1 MIPVIK
7 WKRKTEKWK
16 TNSLLLFL
24 LNVSALRWRG
34 AASSLIASFII
45 GNGLEEQARW
55 GRGEVGGERSTRRE
69 EGEWACLVRCGCLPR
84 VGRRVQTLPSQHPG
98 FNVQVHFSLRKAWGS
113 GGLLTSYISVSF
125 LENSADCVR
134 RTLTWWILGPRA
146 GPFHHRTCY
155 PGSGRV
161 IMAPSTSLFRDASD
175 MESHILKIFPLQWSI
190 FKKWSVWENQGQPEL
205 RDCAGPRLDQCFPGG
220 VITQASQPRLSF
232 PLQLPPRGHSCDSL
246 A

>member
-1 MIPVIK
+1 M
-7 WKRKTEKWK
+7 
-16 TNSLLLFL
+16 
-24 LNVSALRWRG
+24 
-34 AASSLIASFII
+34 LIASFII

-69 EGEWACLVRCGCLPR
+69 EEEWACLVRCGCLPR

-98 FNVQVHFSLRKAWGS
+98 SNVQVHFSLRKAWGS

-134 RTLTWWILGPRA
+134 RTLTWWILGLRA

-161 IMAPSTSLFRDASD
+161 IMAPVLASLGIPQTWRATYSRSFHFSD
-175 MESHILKIFPLQWSI
+175 PY
-190 FKKWSVWENQGQPEL
+190 L
-205 RDCAGPRLDQCFPGG
+205 RSDQCGRIK
-220 VITQASQPRLSF
+220 V
-232 PLQLPPRGHSCDSL
+232 SL
-246 A
+246 N